1 MVLVQTGR
9 TFRQRKPNAA
19 EEEIASFLNRLP
31 EEKYKAFREF
41 SIDAQISESMK
52 GFRKKRPDFIVV
64 GPDIGIVVI
73 EVKNWNILRNQYR
86 WVDQE
91 TVEILVPGQPAES
104 ADNPERQRDA
114 YERALIDLVGQKF
127 GIYVDALLAF
137 PTCSRTDFLNK
148 LSEPQAVA
156 CPGSKYLFN
165 LSKMLFREDIESYR
179 SSPEELLHKVVRA
192 DSRSRGC
199 TPGQVAMAW
208 SELLPHELRV
218 GGMDETPQRYSEF
231 RCLSEEQI
239 AWVLNQDETKNVLLD
254 IAGSGKTNALV
265 SKAVHLLG
273 TAPTGRV
280 PRILLTTYSDNLA
293 TNIQRQFEQKLGAER
308 QLAAR
313 AAVRIASMPTLIA
326 SLVENLHGPEYARD
340 PTMSAEDYE
349 TFCKELVTEDIEK
362 GTSIPSMDFD
372 WVLIDEVQDFDNTY
386 LAMLRHFAGQG
397 KFFAVGDVA
406 QRIHDRHCDLKYLGI
421 LRDAA
426 LPKSYR
432 MYRTPRYI
440 AELARHIL
448 TTDRGIMQEL
458 DDAKYDLNQIESKN
472 PFPYVATLW
481 PANET
486 ITDLTGRIC
495 DLQDSG
501 VMRSDIMVIAPSR
514 QIPGMTAAL
523 QRANI
528 PVQDR
533 EITRGEFITVVDFE
547 HAKGLE
553 RKEVLISGVEDLPVR
568 TSLSLVGKSEVECAR
583 LESFSRRKLFVAL
596 TRTLENATV
605 FYEDPSAPLVSE
617 LIQAN
622 ATITKRRGARAGR

>member
-9 TFRQRKPNAA
+9 TFQERKPNAA

-41 SIDAQISESMK
+41 SIDAEISEKTK
-52 GFRKKRPDFIVV
+52 GLRKKRPDFIVV
-64 GPDIGIVVI
+64 GPDIGIVAI

-91 TVEILVPGQPAES
+91 TVEILVPGKPTEL

-114 YERALIDLVGQKF
+114 YERALIDLVGRKF
-127 GIYVDALLAF
+127 DIYVDALLAF

-148 LSEPQAVA
+148 LSEPLAVA

-165 LSKMLFREDIESYR
+165 LSKMLFREDIEGYR

-192 DSRSRGC
+192 DRRSHGC
-199 TPGQVAMAW
+199 TPAQVAMAW
-208 SELLPHELRV
+208 GELLPHELRV
-218 GGMDETPQRYSEF
+218 GGMDETPQRYGEF

-239 AWVLNQDETKNVLLD
+239 AWVLNQDDTKNVLMD

-265 SKAVHLLG
+265 SKAVHLLK
-273 TAPTGRV
+273 TAPAGRI

-308 QLAAR
+308 QQVR
-313 AAVRIASMPTLIA
+313 AAVRIASMPELIA
-326 SLVENLHGPEYARD
+326 SLVENLHGSQRD
-340 PTMSAEDYE
+340 STMSAEDYE
-349 TFCKELVTEDIEK
+349 TFCKELVVEDIEK
-362 GTSIPSMDFD
+362 GTPIPSMDFD

-440 AELARHIL
+440 AELARQIL
-448 TTDRGIMQEL
+448 TADHGVMQEL
-458 DDAKYDLNQIESKN
+458 ESAKYDLKHIESKN
-472 PFPYVATLW
+472 PFPNVATLW
-481 PANET
+481 PVNEM
-486 ITDLTGRIC
+486 ITDLTQRIS
-495 DLQDSG
+495 DLQGSG
-501 VMRSDIMVIAPSR
+501 VMRSDIMVIASTR
-514 QIPGMTAAL
+514 RISGITAAL
-523 QRANI
+523 HNANI

-533 EITRGEFITVVDFE
+533 EVSRGEFVTVVDFE

-553 RKEVLISGVEDLPVR
+553 RKEVLVCGVEDLPVR
-568 TSLSLVGKSEVECAR
+568 TSLSLAGKSEAECAR

-596 TRTLENATV
+596 TRTLQNATV
-605 FYEDPSAPLVSE
+605 FYESPSALLVSE
-617 LIQAN
+617 LIEAN
-622 ATITKRRGARAGR
+622 AAITKKRGARAGR